1 MLDNV
6 NKGTNV
12 SLELKSAFPHSLAEL
27 LCAISM
33 RLCYEMA
40 IAAPIFPGHGHR
52 FARMTRDIGSTPA
65 KQRGLVTAQPELL
78 NPIRV

>member
-1 MLDNV
+1 
-6 NKGTNV
+6 
-12 SLELKSAFPHSLAEL
+12 
-27 LCAISM
+27 M